1 MNNLE
6 YRLENLLDSNFKAIG
21 LNSIQF
27 KDHIKKEILNEFKK
41 EYNNNLINLLEF
53 CKIVEKE
60 KNGLL
65 FIEKMIENLILEN
78 KQDFSIK

>member
-65 FIEKMIENLILEN
+65 FIEKMI
-78 KQDFSIK
+78 SSY